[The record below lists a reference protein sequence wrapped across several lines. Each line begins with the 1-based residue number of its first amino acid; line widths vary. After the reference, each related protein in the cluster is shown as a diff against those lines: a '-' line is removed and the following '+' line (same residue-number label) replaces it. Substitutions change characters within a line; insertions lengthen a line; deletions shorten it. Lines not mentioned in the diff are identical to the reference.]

1 MLGLTLGRYLLNR
14 CQGKAKTT
22 AWKFDGTKFSG
33 DFDWLDLYD
42 VPAQTQKAQAYA
54 IALAAPELGQESAA
68 LKWLWEKALA
78 EWP

>member
-1 MLGLTLGRYLLNR
+1 VLGLTLGRYLLNR